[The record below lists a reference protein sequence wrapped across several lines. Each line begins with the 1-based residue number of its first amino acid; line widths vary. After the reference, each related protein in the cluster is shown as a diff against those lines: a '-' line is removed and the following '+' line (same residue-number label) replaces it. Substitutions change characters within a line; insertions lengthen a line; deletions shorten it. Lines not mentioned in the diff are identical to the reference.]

1 MFKRMVLWAMMN
13 MAVIAVIT
21 IILKITGLDTAI
33 SGGRGLLP
41 MLLACAVVGFAGSII
56 SLLMSK
62 SMVKRSMGV
71 HIIET
76 PQNEFE
82 AWYVNV
88 VRRQAEAVGVKTPEI
103 GIFESPEPNAFA
115 TGASRNNSLVAI
127 STGLTQVMNKDE
139 IEAVIGHEMAHVAN
153 GDMVTMALLQGVL
166 NTFVVFFSRIIAQA
180 IASRGNSDSEATSS
194 GVYFI
199 TTMILQVVFGFLA
212 QIIASWFSRYR
223 EYRADE
229 GGARLTSNRQ
239 MANAL
244 DALRRRPEMNQDL
257 PGEFAA
263 FGFTGS
269 LRDLFSTHPPLEKRI
284 EALLAAEGRNG
295 ESLR

>member
-1 MFKRMVLWAMMN
+1 MFKRILLWAGMN
-13 MAVIAVIT
+13 IAVIAVIT

-33 SGGRGLLP
+33 SGGRGYGP

-62 SMVKRSMGV
+62 SLVKRTMGV
-71 HIIET
+71 HIIES
-76 PQNEFE
+76 PQSEFE
-82 AWYVNV
+82 AWYVNIV
-88 VRRQAEAVGVKTPEI
+88 KRQAEMLGINTPEI
-103 GIFESPEPNAFA
+103 GIFDSPEPNAFA

-127 STGLTQVMNKDE
+127 STGLMSVMNKDE
-139 IEAVIGHEMAHVAN
+139 IEAVVGHEMAHVAN

-166 NTFVVFFSRIIAQA
+166 NTFVVFFSRIIAEVV
-180 IASRGNSDSEATSS
+180 ASRGNSEGNATSS

-199 TTMILQVVFGFLA
+199 TTLVLQVVFGFLA
-212 QIIASWFSRYR
+212 QIIASWFSRHR
-223 EYRADE
+223 EFRADA
-229 GGARLTSNRQ
+229 GGAKLTSNQQ

-269 LRDLFSTHPPLEKRI
+269 IRNLFSTHPPLEKRI
-284 EALLAAEGRNG
+284 EALLAADQRG
-295 ESLR
+295 

>member
-1 MFKRMVLWAMMN
+1 MFKRIALWAMMN
-13 MAVIAVIT
+13 IAVIAVIT

-33 SGGRGLLP
+33 SGGKGLFP
-41 MLLACAVVGFAGSII
+41 MLLACAVVGFAGSLI
-56 SLLMSK
+56 SLFMSK

-71 HIIET
+71 RVIET

-88 VRRQAEAVGVKTPEI
+88 VQRQAAAVGVKTPEI
-103 GIFESPEPNAFA
+103 GIFDSPEPNAFA
-115 TGASRNNSLVAI
+115 TGASKNNSLVAI
-127 STGLTQVMNKDE
+127 STGLTQVMSRDE
-139 IEAVIGHEMAHVAN
+139 VEAVIGHEMAHVAN

-166 NTFVVFFSRIIAQA
+166 NTFVVFFSRIIAEV
-180 IASRGNSDSEATSS
+180 IASRTSSDGESATSS
-194 GVYFI
+194 GTY
-199 TTMILQVVFGFLA
+199 MIATIVLQIVFGVLA

-284 EALLAAEGRNG
+284 AALEAAQN
-295 ESLR
+295 SQQF

>member
-1 MFKRMVLWAMMN
+1 MFKRVALWVAMN
-13 MAVIAVIT
+13 IAVIAVIT

-33 SGGRGLLP
+33 SGGRGLFP

-71 HIIET
+71 HVIET

-88 VRRQAEAVGVKTPEI
+88 VERQAAALGLKRPEI
-103 GIFESPEPNAFA
+103 GIFDSPEPNAFA

-127 STGLTQVMNKDE
+127 STGLMRVMNKEE
-139 IEAVIGHEMAHVAN
+139 IEAVVGHEMAHIAN

-166 NTFVVFFSRIIAQA
+166 NTFVVFLSRIIAEA
-180 IASRGNSDSEATSS
+180 IASRGNSNGESSSS
-194 GVYFI
+194 GIY
-199 TTMILQVVFGFLA
+199 MISTIVLQIVFGILA

-223 EYRADE
+223 EFRADA

-244 DALRRRPEMNQDL
+244 DALRRRPELNQDL
-257 PGEFAA
+257 PGQFAA

-269 LRDLFSTHPPLEKRI
+269 IRDLFSTHPPLEKRI
-284 EALLAAEGRNG
+284 AALLEAENHQG
-295 ESLR
+295 

>member
-1 MFKRMVLWAMMN
+1 MFKRIALWAMMN
-13 MAVIAVIT
+13 IAVIAVIT

-33 SGGRGLLP
+33 SGGKGLFP
-41 MLLACAVVGFAGSII
+41 MLLACAVVGFAGSLI
-56 SLLMSK
+56 SLFMSK

-71 HIIET
+71 RVIET

-88 VRRQAEAVGVKTPEI
+88 VQRQAAAVGVKTPEI
-103 GIFESPEPNAFA
+103 GIFDSPEPNAFA
-115 TGASRNNSLVAI
+115 TGASKNNSLVAI
-127 STGLTQVMNKDE
+127 STGLTQVMSRDE
-139 IEAVIGHEMAHVAN
+139 VEAVIGHEMAHVAN

-166 NTFVVFFSRIIAQA
+166 NTFVVFFSRIIAEA
-180 IASRGNSDSEATSS
+180 IASRTSSDGESATSS
-194 GVYFI
+194 GTY
-199 TTMILQVVFGFLA
+199 MIATIVLQIVFGVLA

-284 EALLAAEGRNG
+284 AALEAAQN
-295 ESLR
+295 SQQF

>member
-1 MFKRMVLWAMMN
+1 MLKRVALWVMMN
-13 MAVIAVIT
+13 IAVIAVIT
-21 IILKITGLDTAI
+21 IILKVTGLDTAI

-71 HIIET
+71 RIIET

-88 VRRQAEAVGVKTPEI
+88 VRRQAETVGVNTPEI
-103 GIFESPEPNAFA
+103 GIFDSPEPNAFA
-115 TGASRNNSLVAI
+115 TGASKNNSLVAI
-127 STGLTQVMNKDE
+127 STGLVAVMNRDE
-139 IEAVIGHEMAHVAN
+139 VEAVIGHEMAHIAN

-166 NTFVVFFSRIIAQA
+166 NTFVVFFARIIAQA

-199 TTMILQVVFGFLA
+199 CTIVLQIVFGILA
-212 QIIASWFSRYR
+212 QVIASWFSRYR

-229 GGARLTSNRQ
+229 GGAKLTSNRQ

-244 DALRRRPEMNQDL
+244 DALRRRPELNQDL
-257 PGEFAA
+257 PGQFAA

-284 EALLAAEGRNG
+284 EALLAAESRNY
-295 ESLR
+295 

>member
-1 MFKRMVLWAMMN
+1 MFKRVILWAAMN

-21 IILKITGLDTAI
+21 VILKITGLDTAI
-33 SGGRGLLP
+33 SGGRGYLP

-62 SMVKRSMGV
+62 MMVKRSMGV
-71 HIIET
+71 RIIET

-88 VRRQAEAVGVKTPEI
+88 VKRQAQAVGIKTPEI
-103 GIFESPEPNAFA
+103 GIFDSPEPNAFA

-127 STGLTQVMNKDE
+127 STGLTHVMNKDE
-139 IEAVIGHEMAHVAN
+139 IEAVVGHEMAHVAN

-166 NTFVVFFSRIIAQA
+166 NTFVVFFSRIIAQV
-180 IASRGNSDSEATSS
+180 IASRGNSDENATSS

-199 TTMILQVVFGFLA
+199 CVLVLQVVFGFLA

-223 EYRADE
+223 EFRADE

-263 FGFTGS
+263 FGFTGQIKN
-269 LRDLFSTHPPLEKRI
+269 LFSTHPPLEKRI
-284 EALLAAEGRNG
+284 EALLEADRRQG
-295 ESLR
+295 

>member
-1 MFKRMVLWAMMN
+1 MFKRMVLWTMMN
-13 MAVIAVIT
+13 VAVIAVIT
-21 IILKITGLDTAI
+21 IILKVTGLDTAI

-71 HIIET
+71 RIIET

-88 VRRQAEAVGVKTPEI
+88 VRRQAEAVGVQTPEI
-103 GIFESPEPNAFA
+103 GIFESSEPNAFA

-127 STGLTQVMNKDE
+127 STGLIHVMSKDE
-139 IEAVIGHEMAHVAN
+139 IEAVVGHEMAHVAN

-166 NTFVVFFSRIIAQA
+166 NTFVVFLSRIIAQV
-180 IASRGNSDSEATSS
+180 IASRGNSEGEVTSS

-199 TTMILQVVFGFLA
+199 TTMVLQIVFGFLA

-284 EALLAAEGRNG
+284 EALLAAEQRNG
-295 ESLR
+295 Q

>member
-1 MFKRMVLWAMMN
+1 MFKRILLWAGMN
-13 MAVIAVIT
+13 IAVIAVIT

-33 SGGRGLLP
+33 SGGRGYVP

-62 SMVKRSMGV
+62 SLVKRTMGV
-71 HIIET
+71 HIIES
-76 PQNEFE
+76 PQSEFE
-82 AWYVNV
+82 AWYVNIV
-88 VRRQAEAVGVKTPEI
+88 KRQAEMLGINTPEI
-103 GIFESPEPNAFA
+103 GIFDSPEPNAFA
-115 TGASRNNSLVAI
+115 TGASKNNSLVAI
-127 STGLTQVMNKDE
+127 STGLMSVMNKDE
-139 IEAVIGHEMAHVAN
+139 IEAVVGHEMAHVAN

-166 NTFVVFFSRIIAQA
+166 NTFVVFFSRIIAEVV
-180 IASRGNSDSEATSS
+180 ASRGNSEGNATSS

-199 TTMILQVVFGFLA
+199 TTLVLQVVFGFLA
-212 QIIASWFSRYR
+212 QIIASWFSRHR
-223 EYRADE
+223 EFRADA
-229 GGARLTSNRQ
+229 GGAKLTSNQQ

-269 LRDLFSTHPPLEKRI
+269 IRNLFSTHPPLEKRI
-284 EALLAAEGRNG
+284 EALLAADQRN
-295 ESLR
+295 